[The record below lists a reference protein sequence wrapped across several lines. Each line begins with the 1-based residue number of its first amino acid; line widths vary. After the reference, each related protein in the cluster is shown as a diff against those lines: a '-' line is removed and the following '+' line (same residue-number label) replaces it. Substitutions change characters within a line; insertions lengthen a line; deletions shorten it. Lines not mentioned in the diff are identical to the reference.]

1 MSFVPVLGY
10 GVRIQACNALITLIL
25 SACAAAAEP
34 VTVVALGDSLTAGY
48 GLPEGE
54 GFVPQLQAWLSA
66 RGEDAQVINAGV
78 SGDTTAGGL
87 SRLDW
92 SLTPETDA
100 LIVALGGN
108 DLLRG
113 LDPTITRSNLDAIL
127 AKAQARDLP
136 VLLIGLPGPANY
148 GAKWKTEFDAI
159 FPELSRK
166 YGTLM
171 QPNFLAGLGGTK
183 LEEMRPFMQPDGIH
197 PSARGVDQI
206 VANLGPSVQA
216 LIAEARP

>member
-1 MSFVPVLGY
+1 MRAG
-10 GVRIQACNALITLIL
+10 NALIALIL